1 MSTTNKK
8 SQKSNFQHNLPNIKV
23 TIIGKQ
29 TNKQKK
35 PKKPRQITSNNL
47 SCPAPAA
54 IVREQEQAEKTS
66 QKEEI

>member
-23 TIIGKQ
+23 TITGK
-29 TNKQKK
+29 KK
-35 PKKPRQITSNNL
+35 SQITSNNL